1 MGIKRDSNELTE
13 REEKILNMI
22 TEGMEDGEIGHELS
36 VSYSTVRTHTTHIY
50 AKLGVRNRTE
60 AAVFV
65 MQGKVDA
72 ERYEKEKLLQK
83 IKEALPELAALSFY
97 QSRSIEL
104 MKDLASTNGQS
115 IHSDPVL

>member
-1 MGIKRDSNELTE
+1 MVVKRDSNKLTE
-13 REEKILNMI
+13 KEEKILSMI
-22 TEGMEDGEIGHELS
+22 VEGMEDGEIGHALS

-65 MQGKVDA
+65 MQGRVEE

-83 IKEALPELAALSFY
+83 IKEALPELTALSFY

-115 IHSDPVL
+115 IHSDSVL